1 MHEHVI
7 KKLICLQKH
16 KMTKSTVHDVLLLM
30 RLVHVQCYNFKT
42 D

>member
-1 MHEHVI
+1 MHEDVI

-16 KMTKSTVHDVLLLM
+16 KMTKSTVHVLLLM